1 MIEINS
7 VSASEM
13 LPDMLMS
20 ESLENCESYI
30 RRGAVAMAQSMLEI
44 GQGLRAI
51 NVGKK
56 YEEKGFKSFK
66 EYMDSDAHGFPFG
79 YTQAAKYI
87 RVFENYGSRLKN
99 LTGAK
104 LEVLDI
110 LRTADSE
117 TVEEL
122 NDSGKLAEM
131 TTKEAKQLKEELEK
145 ANEQITMLSAEN
157 EKLQSTATES
167 AKANDELS
175 QRIKELEEAPLPVAV
190 EEVSEE
196 KISEIRAEE
205 RKAAETEYKKKIA
218 DINSK
223 LKAVEAE
230 KKKIK
235 ESADKFSEESKI
247 TAQEAATTLK
257 ELENKLSAE
266 KSAAEKK
273 IKELENKLQ
282 SAEKNSTDD
291 DRNKFGIYLGLV
303 QDDLKKLFSMLKDI
317 SDEEKRAKYKAA
329 VKKLLSQ
336 IQTDL
341 EGE

>member
-1 MIEINS
+1 
-7 VSASEM
+7 
-13 LPDMLMS
+13 
-20 ESLENCESYI
+20 
-30 RRGAVAMAQSMLEI
+30 
-44 GQGLRAI
+44 
-51 NVGKK
+51 
-56 YEEKGFKSFK
+56 
-66 EYMDSDAHGFPFG
+66 
-79 YTQAAKYI
+79 
-87 RVFENYGSRLKN
+87 
-99 LTGAK
+99 
-104 LEVLDI
+104 I
-110 LRTADSE
+110 LRTADTE
-117 TVEEL
+117 TIEEL

-167 AKANDELS
+167 AKANDELA

-205 RKAAETEYKKKIA
+205 RKAAETEYKKKIE

-230 KKKIK
+230 KKIIK
-235 ESADKFSEESKI
+235 ESADKSGEESKKK
-247 TAQEAATTLK
+247 AEEAVRALK
-257 ELENKLSAE
+257 EIESKLSAE

-317 SDEEKRAKYKAA
+317 SDDEKRAKYKAA
-329 VKKLLSQ
+329 VKKLLTQ
-336 IQTDL
+336 IQADL